1 MSVRRHAIRN
11 VDRDSISQKEA
22 GWGMTFQELSKEIL
36 WMTFGIFLALAGH
49 PVAAQTPTSGAITG
63 TVKDAS
69 GAVVVGAKV
78 TATLT
83 ATGETR
89 QVETDAHGGF
99 RIPLLPPGQYQLAA
113 EKQQFKK
120 SVHNDVAVAVTETT
134 DVDLALEV
142 GSIAEKVEVVAQPNM
157 VQTESS
163 ALGRVVN
170 ERGVDNLP
178 LATRNYTQILGLSPG
193 IVAPV
198 NNATDLGRGSGGISG
213 SNGNGTQQDSG
224 IHAHGALANDNDFQ
238 MNGVEVNDLFG
249 RGAASGGIAIPSP
262 DAIQEFKVQTG
273 QYDAVYGRN
282 AGANVDLVTKPGT
295 NNIHGDV
302 FEFFRDRDLNANDYF
317 SNLTHQ
323 PRGALHQNQFGGTL
337 GGPVKKD
344 KLLYFG
350 SYQGTR
356 QANGIAVSGGNNCR
370 TSAILPA
377 LTDNRSAQAI
387 AQLFAGQRGV
397 LQNDFGG
404 VGPAIDPN
412 APNGNGTPYPY
423 NINPVSLAPLQMKLP
438 DGNWYIPN
446 PQTASGLST
455 FDNPCTFNEDQYMGD
470 VDYLPSERS
479 TISARYFIADSN
491 QVVTFPNNSI
501 TPDAGLPGSPSK
513 QPGRFQVFS
522 ISHTYTFSPTLLN
535 ELRFG
540 FHRTTFA
547 NNQQNPFS
555 YSSIGATASPFFDDL
570 PSIFVAGC
578 CQMGG
583 AADLTSVQGSSDVS
597 DSLSWTHGRQNIR
610 VGGGFSR
617 GYLDLRNF
625 RFNGINEYLSWPD
638 FLLGLSGAQNGTDY
652 FSNIIVS
659 VDVGGLTDRD
669 WRTDNGFGFIQD
681 NITLTRRL
689 TLNAGLRYERIG
701 ELADKYGRDGN
712 FNPALANP
720 NPPAAGTLAGYIVE
734 SNYAGT
740 LPAGVTRAGNNL
752 GIAGDG
758 QNTWGPRLGLSWQVL
773 PNSSRLVLRS
783 GYGIY
788 YSRPVGQAVFQLVSE
803 PPYGF
808 LGVCAATCD
817 TAASAQQPFAASAI
831 PSAASLPLFQPYS
844 PSTSPSVIDLA
855 QNYRPPITQQYSLG
869 LQAEVA
875 RNLLLEAE
883 YFGARSTDVIRTR
896 GLNQALSASPSDP
909 VRGQT
914 SNTLANL
921 NDRLPFL
928 GFASDEGGVAQ
939 LESAGA
945 AWYNAFETSL
955 TKRFSNGMQFLASY
969 TWSRDLST
977 DGTDPEASTA
987 AGTNIGDQSSNPS
1000 ARYGPALFNREQ
1012 RFVLS
1017 YVYNLP
1023 GPHDEATWKAHIL
1036 GHWSVSGV
1044 TTIQSGQRLTLIGTN
1059 ANNVFGISEDRVQL
1073 AAGCTYSQLV
1083 TPGSIQK
1090 KMTNYFNQ
1098 SCISP
1103 TWPIIG
1109 ADGIGTAFGDS
1120 GVGIVTGPGQNNF
1133 DISLQKVIPIR
1144 ESRNFLFRVELF
1156 NLFNHPQFANPD
1168 VATSDSSFGTI
1179 TSTSINPRII
1189 QLAAKFMF

>member
-1 MSVRRHAIRN
+1 
-11 VDRDSISQKEA
+11 
-22 GWGMTFQELSKEIL
+22 MTLQELSKNIL
-36 WMTFGIFLALAGH
+36 LVTFGIFLALAGQ

-63 TVKDAS
+63 TVKDSS

-78 TATLT
+78 TATIT

-89 QVETDAHGGF
+89 QVETDAHGAF
-99 RIPLLPPGQYQLAA
+99 RVPLLPPGHYQLAA
-113 EKQQFKK
+113 EKRGFKK
-120 SVHNDVAVAVTETT
+120 IVQDDVAVAVTETT
-134 DVDLALEV
+134 DVDLALAV
-142 GSIAEKVEVVAQPNM
+142 GSVTERVEVVAQPNM

-163 ALGRVVN
+163 ALGRVVD
-170 ERGVDNLP
+170 ERGMNNLP
-178 LATRNYTQILGLSPG
+178 LATRNYTQILGLSAG

-213 SNGNGTQQDSG
+213 SNGNGTQLDSG

-238 MNGVEVNDLFG
+238 MNGVEINDLFG

-282 AGANVDLVTKPGT
+282 AGANVDLVTKSGT
-295 NNIHGDV
+295 NNFHGDA
-302 FEFFRDRDLNANDYF
+302 FEFYRDRSLNANDYF
-317 SNLTHQ
+317 SNVTNQ
-323 PRGALHQNQFGGTL
+323 PKGALHQNQFGGTL

-344 KLLYFG
+344 KLLVFG

-356 QANGIAVSGGNNCR
+356 QVNGIAVSGGNNCR
-370 TSAILPA
+370 TSAVLPA

-387 AQLFAGQRGV
+387 AQLFAGKRGYF
-397 LQNDFGG
+397 QNVFGG

-423 NINPVSLAPLQMKLP
+423 NINPVSLALLQLKLP

-455 FDNPCTFNEDQYMGD
+455 FDNPCTFDENQYLGD

-491 QVVTFPNNSI
+491 QMVTFPNNATSLS
-501 TPDAGLPGSPSK
+501 DAGLPGSPSK
-513 QPGRFQVFS
+513 QPGRYQVFS

-540 FHRTTFA
+540 FHRNTFA

-555 YSSIGATASPFFDDL
+555 YSSIGATASPFFNDL
-570 PSIFVAGC
+570 PSIFVLGC

-583 AADLTSVQGSSDVS
+583 AADLTSIQGSYDFS
-597 DSLSWTHGRQNIR
+597 DSISWTHGRQNIR

-617 GYLDLRNF
+617 GYLNLRNF
-625 RFNGINEYLSWPD
+625 RFNGINEYETWPD
-638 FLLGLSGAQNGTDY
+638 FLLGLSAAQNGTNAVVP
-652 FSNIIVS
+652 FSNIIAS

-669 WRTDNGFGFIQD
+669 WRTKDGFAFVQD
-681 NITLTRRL
+681 NITLTRRI

-758 QNTWGPRLGLSWQVL
+758 QNTFGPRVGLSWQVL
-773 PNSSRLVLRS
+773 PHSSRVVLRS

-788 YSRPVGQAVFQLVSE
+788 YTRPVGQAVFQLVAE

-808 LGVCAATCD
+808 LGVYGGPPNA
-817 TAASAQQPFAASAI
+817 AASAQQPFAASDI
-831 PSAASLPLFQPYS
+831 PSAASLPVFQPYS
-844 PSTSPSVIDLA
+844 TSNPQTVINLA

-875 RNLLLEAE
+875 RNLMLEVE
-883 YFGARSTDVIRTR
+883 YVGARSTDVIRTR
-896 GLNQALSASPSDP
+896 GLNQALSASPTNP
-909 VRGQT
+909 VRGLT
-914 SNTLANL
+914 SNTVDNL
-921 NDRLPFL
+921 NDRLPFP
-928 GFASDEGGVAQ
+928 GFASGEGGIAQ

-945 AWYNAFETSL
+945 AWYNALETTL

-977 DGTDPEASTA
+977 DGTDPESSTA

-1017 YVYNLP
+1017 YVYNIP
-1023 GPHDEATWKAHIL
+1023 GPHDEATWKARIL

-1044 TTIQSGQRLTLIGTN
+1044 TTIQSGQHLTLVGDN
-1059 ANNVFGISEDRVQL
+1059 GNNVFGITNDRAQL
-1073 AAGCTYSQLV
+1073 APGCTYSQLV

-1098 SCISP
+1098 SCISS

-1109 ADGIGTAFGDS
+1109 ADGIGTGFGDS

-1144 ESRNFLFRVELF
+1144 ENRSFLFRVELF
-1156 NLFNHPQFANPD
+1156 NMFNHPQFANPGVD
-1168 VATSDSSFGTI
+1168 TSASNFGTI
-1179 TSTSINPRII
+1179 TSTSINPRIV